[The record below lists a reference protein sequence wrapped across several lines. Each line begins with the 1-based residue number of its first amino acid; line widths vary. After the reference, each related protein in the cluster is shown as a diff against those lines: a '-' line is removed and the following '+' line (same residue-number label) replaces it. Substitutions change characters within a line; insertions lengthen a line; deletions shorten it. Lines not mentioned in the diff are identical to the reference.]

1 MTMSSWCRGD
11 KDMSRVDVKEMQS
24 KSTDEYMSGKKVI
37 EESCFPGK
45 KGQSIAPFICV
56 YSNRLNRLLL
66 TWFKEEIA
74 STDMIVV

>member
-24 KSTDEYMSGKKVI
+24 KSIDKYMSGKKVI
-37 EESCFPGK
+37 EESCYPGE
-45 KGQSIAPFICV
+45 KGQSIAPF
-56 YSNRLNRLLL
+56 RLDRLLL
-66 TWFKEEIA
+66 TWCKEEIA